1 MNARIGNLQM
11 TKPHFNRTPFVVA
24 IMAMQIAF
32 ASAAAAHGPTPQKVD
47 EVISVTVPPAAAWA
61 LVKKFADISAWHPG
75 VATSQGQVDKD
86 AGETRTIKLKSGG
99 ELVEGLDYTTEEEM
113 KIGWRLSKEN
123 VDAFPV
129 SSYSSS
135 IAVTA
140 ADGGS
145 EVRWVARLYRADTG
159 NEPPPGKD
167 DATAV
172 QVTTDFVK
180 QGLEGLKAKLEGK

>member
-1 MNARIGNLQM
+1 M
-11 TKPHFNRTPFVVA
+11 TKPRFNMTPLAFAIVA
-24 IMAMQIAF
+24 LQIAF
-32 ASAAAAHGPTPQKVD
+32 SASAFAHGPTPQKVD
-47 EVISVTVPPAAAWA
+47 EVITIAAPPATVWA
-61 LVKKFADISAWHPG
+61 LVKKFADIATWHPG
-75 VATSQGQVDKD
+75 LASSTGQVDKE

-99 ELVEGLDYTTEEEM
+99 ELVEGLDYATEEEM
-113 KIGWRLSKEN
+113 KLGWRLSKEN
-123 VDAFPV
+123 VDVFPV

-167 DATAV
+167 DETAV

-180 QGLEGLKAKLEGK
+180 QGLEGLKAKLEAK

>member
-1 MNARIGNLQM
+1 MKLGNL
-11 TKPHFNRTPFVVA
+11 KVWLALAV
-24 IMAMQIAF
+24 AMQIT
-32 ASAAAAHGPTPQKVD
+32 SATSLRAHGPTPQKVD
-47 EVISVTVPPAAAWA
+47 EGVTISAPPATVWA
-61 LVKKFADISAWHPG
+61 LVKKFGDIASWHPG
-75 VATSQGQVDKD
+75 LSSSKGKVDNE
-86 AGETRTIKLKSGG
+86 AGENRTIALKRGG

-123 VDAFPV
+123 VDVFPV

-135 IAVTA
+135 IAVTP

-172 QVTTDFVK
+172 EVTTEFVK
-180 QGLEGLKAKLEGK
+180 QGLEGLKAKLEAK